1 MPTLSSYSFLSSLS
15 AGHGRH
21 QSNHHPRTEVKD
33 SDQVGSYLFYVNGKF
48 LLFLHWTIAAY
59 LGSKFLQLDYDRL
72 FWNHMLSHSAG
83 HTAYLSIANLHLPVC
98 SIPPQPYPPEW

>member
-1 MPTLSSYSFLSSLS
+1 MPTLSSYSFRSLPICLQPCSKSLQLDHIANLDDRLFEITAPTESLS

-33 SDQVGSYLFYVNGKF
+33 SDQVGSHLFYVNGKF

-59 LGSKFLQLDYDRL
+59 SLRWTWQRALTFSTL
-72 FWNHMLSHSAG
+72 
-83 HTAYLSIANLHLPVC
+83 T
-98 SIPPQPYPPEW
+98 

>member
-1 MPTLSSYSFLSSLS
+1 MTGFFEITAPTESLS

-48 LLFLHWTIAAY
+48 LLFHTGPSQPIWVVSSYNSIITGYKGITCSLTP
-59 LGSKFLQLDYDRL
+59 LDMGSYFFY
-72 FWNHMLSHSAG
+72 
-83 HTAYLSIANLHLPVC
+83 ANLKYLALLGTRT
-98 SIPPQPYPPEW
+98 